1 MKKLL
6 FVLIFSSTLIFPQEL
21 NCTVTLS
28 TGNISISARDKLKD
42 FAQKV
47 EDYMN
52 KTQFT
57 NDPAY
62 QNGAKID
69 CSINIFVLSA
79 ANDIN
84 YTAQVVITS
93 LRPIYKSQDNS
104 LVLTIN
110 DNSWSFSYDPG
121 QAFYR
126 NQSIFDPI
134 TGFLDYYAYIIIGFD
149 LDTWNKL
156 GGSQYFS
163 KASDIVNLGAVS
175 SYSSGWT
182 KNSNSYSRRGLV
194 DDLLNDKFRSFREA
208 IYDYYYGIDIY
219 SMNKAEGQKRIVKL
233 VKVLDDLRAKM
244 DLNTVLIKVFF
255 DAKAGEIVEKLKTYS
270 DKEQVFAELKKI
282 DPAHAAKYDEQLD
295 N

>member
-1 MKKLL
+1 MKTL
-6 FVLIFSSTLIFPQEL
+6 LIFILFSSALIFPQEL

-69 CSINIFVLSA
+69 CAMNIFVLSS

-84 YTAQVVITS
+84 YTAQVVVTS

-110 DNSWSFSYDPG
+110 DNTWSFSYDPA

-126 NQSIFDPI
+126 NQSVFDPI

-163 KASDIVNLGAVS
+163 KASDIVSLGAVS
-175 SYSSGWT
+175 SYSSGWS

-194 DDLLNDKFRSFREA
+194 DDLLNDKFRPFREA

-219 SMNKAEGQKRIVKL
+219 SMNKMEGQKRIVKL
-233 VKVLDDLRAKM
+233 VNVLQDLRAKM

-255 DAKAGEIVEKLKTYS
+255 DSKAGEIIDHLKTYP
-270 DKEQVFAELKKI
+270 DKEKVFTALKRI
-282 DPAHAAKYDEQLD
+282 DPAHAAKYDEQLA

>member
-1 MKKLL
+1 MKSLIFL
-6 FVLIFSSTLIFPQEL
+6 LIFSTLTFSQEL
-21 NCTVTLS
+21 NCKVTLNTES
-28 TGNISISARDKLKD
+28 ITISARDKLRD

-69 CSINIFVLSA
+69 CALSIFMLSSS
-79 ANDIN
+79 NDIN
-84 YTAQVVITS
+84 YTAQVVVTS

-104 LVLTIN
+104 LVLSIN
-110 DNSWSFSYDPG
+110 DNAWSFSYDPAQG
-121 QAFYR
+121 FYR
-126 NQSIFDPI
+126 NQTVFDPI

-156 GGSQYFS
+156 GGTPYFS
-163 KASDIVNLGAVS
+163 KASDIVNLGAMS
-175 SYSSGWT
+175 SFPSGWS
-182 KNSNSYSRRGLV
+182 KSSSSYSRRGLV
-194 DDLLNDKFRSFREA
+194 DDLLNEKFRAFRET

-219 SMNKAEGQKRIVKL
+219 SMNPKVGQQDILKL
-233 VKVLDDLRAKM
+233 VNVLKDMRTKM
-244 DLNTVLIKVFF
+244 DLNTTLTKVFF
-255 DAKAGEIVEKLKTYS
+255 DAKAGEIVDKLKTYP
-270 DKEQVFAELKKI
+270 DKEEVFTALKKI
-282 DPAHAAKYDEQLD
+282 DPAHSAKYDEQLS